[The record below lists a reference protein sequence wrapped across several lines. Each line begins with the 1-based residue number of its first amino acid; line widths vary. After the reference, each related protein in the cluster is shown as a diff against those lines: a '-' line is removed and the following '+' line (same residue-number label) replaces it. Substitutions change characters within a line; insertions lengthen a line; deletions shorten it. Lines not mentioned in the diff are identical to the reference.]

1 MEIINNLFGLFLQ
14 FWTSL
19 ALHSDFWIYL
29 LLLLV
34 TLVVAVNVFN
44 YVRKGSY

>member
-1 MEIINNLFGLFLQ
+1 MEIINSLFGLFLS
-14 FWTSL
+14 FFTSL

-34 TLVVAVNVFN
+34 SLCVAVNVFN
-44 YVRKGSY
+44 LIRKGSY